1 MLRKITY
8 YIATIFI
15 VTSNLF
21 PQSFKLS
28 FMGRFTGSF
37 LMSPSTYTHG
47 FSPCSII
54 TEHFNFSPEDD
65 CLSIFILPQ
74 QIQNIDTLE
83 IDFKIGN
90 FDYSDTSLYQV
101 YFSDSFVYHPDSL
114 SYESWT
120 SDIVGVKIKILDFNT
135 HDNDTIKINLTNIDW
150 SQFDPITFYFNT
162 NIPMGSA
169 GWQPL
174 GVGNLWQYKVNNLD
188 TLSHLE
194 HYEVVDSVRL
204 NDTLFYLINRK
215 IYKNGVWCE
224 KGVDSVLI
232 NSNNNTV
239 FKTGE
244 TYWTN
249 FNLIPLGYAFLDV
262 IYSFF
267 TASLVCQMEVTDNFP
282 GIEFYFTY
290 IYGIGL
296 IDDYYDDCTDD
307 TVNGVYKKLSA
318 AKINGIVYGNIVTN
332 LVSEGEPLKLENFT
346 LNDPYP
352 NPFNNYTNFKGHV
365 PEEGKLVLSIFN
377 ILGQKV
383 YQRSIDRIYAG
394 DFHIRLELSQ
404 HLSTGVYHYVVNY
417 RNHKENFIN
426 TGKIVYLK

>member
-1 MLRKITY
+1 MLRKISY

-65 CLSIFILPQ
+65 CLNIFILPQ

-114 SYESWT
+114 SYKSWT

-267 TASLVCQMEVTDNFP
+267 TSSLVCQMEVGDNFP
-282 GIEFYFTY
+282 GIEFNFTY

-296 IDDYYDDCTDD
+296 IDYYYD
-307 TVNGVYKKLSA
+307 GGYEKLSA

-346 LNDPYP
+346 LNDSYP
-352 NPFNNYTNFKGHV
+352 NPFNNGTVISFYIDKPSYLDV
-365 PEEGKLVLSIFN
+365 KIYD
-377 ILGQKV
+377 ILGNLIEQLYSRYGDKGYHKLFWKADNNPSGIYFIIVTSNDIYKSKKV
-383 YQRSIDRIYAG
+383 
-394 DFHIRLELSQ
+394 LL
-404 HLSTGVYHYVVNY
+404 
-417 RNHKENFIN
+417 
-426 TGKIVYLK
+426 LK